1 MKYKILLL
9 NQNDRITQT
18 MIMISYIVSSC
29 SVLTDPNKRIIY
41 DMFGEEGLSTSW
53 DVAPRSK
60 TPQEV
65 GTYQLCQFF

>member
-1 MKYKILLL
+1 MLKLRKRHIL
-9 NQNDRITQT
+9 
-18 MIMISYIVSSC
+18 YILYL

-53 DVAPRSK
+53 EVGPRLK

-65 GTYQLCQFF
+65 SICQLCQF

>member
-1 MKYKILLL
+1 MKIL
-9 NQNDRITQT
+9 
-18 MIMISYIVSSC
+18 SYIIYIY

-53 DVAPRSK
+53 EVGPRLK

-65 GTYQLCQFF
+65 GICQLCQF